1 LLKNNALPIQAKNY
15 FCNTILTEYQTFTGI
30 IRNNNQLFSKMK
42 KFLQATL
49 ILAAAAVLFSS
60 CRAHEKCPA
69 YGQHSKPA
77 SHKEARG

>member
-1 LLKNNALPIQAKNY
+1 LLKNNALPGQSESY
-15 FCNTILTEYQTFTGI
+15 FCNSILTEYQTFTGKF
-30 IRNNNQLFSKMK
+30 RYNNQLLSKMK

-77 SHKEARG
+77 THKEVRS

>member
-1 LLKNNALPIQAKNY
+1 
-15 FCNTILTEYQTFTGI
+15 
-30 IRNNNQLFSKMK
+30 MK

-49 ILAAAAVLFSS
+49 ILAAAAVLFTS

-77 SHKEARG
+77 THKEARG

>member
-1 LLKNNALPIQAKNY
+1 LKNNALPIRAKIY
-15 FCNTILTEYQTFTGI
+15 FCITILTEYQTFNGI
-30 IRNNNQLFSKMK
+30 IRYSNQLFSKMK
-42 KFLQATL
+42 KYLKATL

-77 SHKEARG
+77 THKEARG